1 MIVKTFELASIHS
14 WNIPDCQEVQ
24 CIVISY
30 DFEQAINAK
39 LVKEKEKN
47 LMAMGMFSCP
57 IAYWLG
63 KKDGEDIAETGSVCV
78 CK

>member
-1 MIVKTFELASIHS
+1 MVKTFELASIHY
-14 WNIPDCQEVQ
+14 WNLRDCQEVQ
-24 CIVISY
+24 CVVIDC

-47 LMAMGMFSCP
+47 LMTMGMFSCP
-57 IAYWLG
+57 IAYWLD
-63 KKDGEDIAETGSVCV
+63 KKVGEDIAETGSVCV